1 MFLGT
6 NRGRKFGLFLSQK
19 QGIICDK
26 MAMRKQ
32 QHSIDSKVLNRIY
45 GHRGGW
51 VFTPAHFHDLGSRAA
66 VAAALKR
73 HKKSGL
79 IRQLKRGL
87 YHHPIDH
94 PTFGRIPPS
103 PDAIA
108 RAVAS
113 RYAVRL
119 QPTGAYAAN
128 ILGLSEQVPTRIV
141 FLTDG
146 PSRRV
151 KVGQQEVVL
160 KGTTPRNMAT
170 AGRKSGTMIQA
181 LRHIGQ
187 RNVND
192 KTLAILKHQ
201 LTRQDKAQALKDLRY
216 APGWIADILR
226 RLAA

>member
-1 MFLGT
+1 M
-6 NRGRKFGLFLSQK
+6 NRPSKSTQVVEPKARS
-19 QGIICDK
+19 IIF
-26 MAMRKQ
+26 
-32 QHSIDSKVLNRIY
+32 

-51 VFTPAHFHDLGSRAA
+51 VFTPRDLSALGDPRSVGMALTRLSR
-66 VAAALKR
+66 K
-73 HKKSGL
+73 GI
-79 IRQLKRGL
+79 IRQLARGL
-87 YHHPIDH
+87 YDYPIDH

-103 PDAIA
+103 AD
-108 RAVAS
+108 AVAKALAARDAS
-113 RYAVRL
+113 RL
-119 QPTGAYAAN
+119 QPAGAYAAN

-151 KVGQQEVVL
+151 KFGQQEIVL

-170 AGRKSGTMIQA
+170 AGRKSGTVIQA

-192 KTLAILKHQ
+192 KTLAVLKRQ
-201 LTRQDKAQALKDLRY
+201 LTKQDRTQLLKDLRY